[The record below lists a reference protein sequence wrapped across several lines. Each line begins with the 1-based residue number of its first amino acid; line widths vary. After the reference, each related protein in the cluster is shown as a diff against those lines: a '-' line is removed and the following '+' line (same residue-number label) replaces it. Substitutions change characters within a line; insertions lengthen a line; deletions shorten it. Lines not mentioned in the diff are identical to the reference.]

1 MAFCPKCGSSVGE
14 GAGFC
19 PSCGSTLGSSAG
31 SSAASAAPSAA
42 PPPPIVAASGQMDEK
57 LAGLLCYVFGWVTGI
72 IFYLID
78 KRPFVRFHAAQSVV
92 VFGSIAILY
101 IVLGMFVG
109 ASLFAGGLAGAGS
122 FSIGFL
128 LYPILGLVAFVLWI
142 LLMVKAYQGQ
152 KFRVPIAAD
161 LAEKI
166 FGVS

>member
-1 MAFCPKCGSSVGE
+1 V
-14 GAGFC
+14 
-19 PSCGSTLGSSAG
+19 
-31 SSAASAAPSAA
+31 